1 MVYWTSFHIFKFII
15 KIFFRGKCYNREN
28 IPKNGPFI
36 GIINHSSLFEIPA
49 ALTLAFKHRAATM
62 VKHSLFSVPVLGWW
76 LNAVDM
82 LEMKAMMN
90 LLSGH

>member
-1 MVYWTSFHIFKFII
+1 MQQQRKYAEKWSMDRYKKSQQFIDI
-15 KIFFRGKCYNREN
+15 RG
-28 IPKNGPFI
+28 P
-36 GIINHSSLFEIPA
+36 
-49 ALTLAFKHRAATM
+49 LTLAFKHREATM